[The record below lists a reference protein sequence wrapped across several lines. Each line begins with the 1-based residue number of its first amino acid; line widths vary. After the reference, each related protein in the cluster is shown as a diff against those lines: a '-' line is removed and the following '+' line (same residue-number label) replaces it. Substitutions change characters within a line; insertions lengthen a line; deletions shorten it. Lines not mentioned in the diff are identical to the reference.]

1 MGWLFDI
8 VVAIIGSGIVVTAG
22 IITAGTLWLRRR
34 NQVVAGVKS
43 PAPLGWL
50 NSGRR
55 EARLHRRLRASG
67 RRLELVPPTE
77 DVAELVSRLQI
88 ELVEVDEY
96 LVTVSRRPKQ
106 VRREDR
112 KAVEERVEEIESL
125 VRRIEER
132 NRTELLSLDEL
143 GERLDLLEAA
153 DDELGPPE

>member
-1 MGWLFDI
+1 M
-8 VVAIIGSGIVVTAG
+8 
-22 IITAGTLWLRRR
+22 
-34 NQVVAGVKS
+34 
-43 PAPLGWL
+43 
-50 NSGRR
+50 
-55 EARLHRRLRASG
+55 
-67 RRLELVPPTE
+67 VPPTE